1 MSIKMV
7 GIDHERASIEY
18 RECVSFHRH
27 EAIKALQYIRK
38 EYEVSGAILIATC
51 NRTELYLSIE
61 EEEEISP
68 FDVLCQVKQLD
79 SEQFRILATQRE
91 EVEVVE
97 HLLEVSCGLK
107 SKVFGEDQIISQVKD
122 ALALAREAETTDQVL
137 EKLFLTAITAAKKVK
152 TEVRLTAVNSSII
165 APVLQVLHK
174 KYDSLRGIPCLVIG
188 NGAIGC
194 LAAERMLE
202 EGCDVTMTVRRYKT
216 RDVVLPDGVQ
226 VIDYADRYEYLSKFD
241 LIISGTLSPHHT
253 IRYEEAVPCFMDGV
267 SRILIDL
274 AVPRDIS
281 QRLGELDTITLFNID
296 SLGGMSTDEIDN
308 ESVKKAK
315 EILKEYEEEFNRW
328 NSFRRFIPL
337 IQTVARTSSIDI
349 IKRTQKPMK
358 RIVDNVA
365 QRVEIE
371 EEIKKASEKVIANL
385 LYSLRENVGKEHW
398 QDCLFA
404 IEEGVVGKE

>member
-79 SEQFRILATQRE
+79 SEQFRILAAQRE